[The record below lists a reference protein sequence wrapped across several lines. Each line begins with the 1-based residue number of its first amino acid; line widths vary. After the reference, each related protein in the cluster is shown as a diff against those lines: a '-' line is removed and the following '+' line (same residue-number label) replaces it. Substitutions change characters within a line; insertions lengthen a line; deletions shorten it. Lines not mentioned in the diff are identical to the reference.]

1 MRQITDTHTGEIISD
16 TDLTLEYLFVGDY
29 GKENNIKADFL
40 GMINELKKL
49 NINQLILEKN

>member
-40 GMINELKKL
+40 GV
-49 NINQLILEKN
+49 

>member
-29 GKENNIKADFL
+29 GKETTLRQIFL